1 MKQDQKK
8 HLDSELRK
16 FIKGSLVTGVGVATA
31 TVLPG
36 VVVATEEDSPGQP
49 KEQKGYR
56 LTPHI
61 LEYYKTTAS

>member
-8 HLDSELRK
+8 NLDSERRK

-36 VVVATEEDSPGQP
+36 VVIATEEDSPGQP
-49 KEQKGYR
+49 KEQKA
-56 LTPHI
+56 I
-61 LEYYKTTAS
+61 A